1 MVFPRAGRDLQLFDQ
16 NIHPGRQRT
25 RESRCPVWFYPA
37 IPKITYEMI
46 SEILKPIL
54 TASGCSLVIYE
65 QDTLVNLYTDQSDQ
79 FDTVGIIIE
88 PNTVT
93 MEVVANAIHDHFNP
107 LTIEI
112 LMQVRLEDKA
122 EQNDAK
128 LKETYAVL
136 KRVINRI
143 INTALFKT
151 QKPYIAYKIRERKYD
166 ANVIGW
172 GIGLNLFY
180 LNNATRDPCL

>member
-1 MVFPRAGRDLQLFDQ
+1 
-16 NIHPGRQRT
+16 
-25 RESRCPVWFYPA
+25 
-37 IPKITYEMI
+37 MI

-112 LMQVRLEDKA
+112 LMQANLEDKA
-122 EQNDAK
+122 ERNDAK
-128 LKETYAVL
+128 LKETYAIL

-143 INTALFKT
+143 INS
-151 QKPYIAYKIRERKYD
+151 
-166 ANVIGW
+166 
-172 GIGLNLFY
+172 
-180 LNNATRDPCL
+180 

>member
-1 MVFPRAGRDLQLFDQ
+1 
-16 NIHPGRQRT
+16 
-25 RESRCPVWFYPA
+25 
-37 IPKITYEMI
+37 MI

-79 FDTVGIIIE
+79 FDTVGVIIE
-88 PNTVT
+88 PNAIT
-93 MEVVANAIHDHFNP
+93 MEVVANAIHDHYNP

-112 LMQVRLEDKA
+112 LKQVNLEDKA
-122 EQNDAK
+122 EINDAK

-136 KRVINRI
+136 KRVINRV
-143 INTALFKT
+143 INTGLFKT
-151 QKPYIAYKIRERKYD
+151 QKSYVAYKIRERKYD

-172 GIGLNLFY
+172 GIGLDLFY
-180 LNNATRDPCL
+180 LNNAPIDPCL